1 MASPENSSKNSD
13 ERAPGEIAPVTDIE
27 AIREGLSK
35 TGEHHEDGSE
45 PGKPAGGPSASGD
58 PSPAFGQSGQ
68 AIRDLLAALRHDL
81 GTSWKSTSRRVV
93 NTASALRKKYAR
105 PSGLFS
111 EEPKSEA
118 TEPKSKGPETE
129 GAKPNSKSGTVAR
142 RLSTLPGKALA
153 GMAALR
159 HRRVFSRQDQP
170 SIRRPWITFIAF
182 ASLAGV
188 LVSGGV
194 LVWALKD
201 VPWREIAAGTLK
213 PVIVLETAD
222 GAPLVRQGPYQGPYA
237 AYNQFPQSL
246 IDAVLSIEDR
256 RFMNHYGID
265 PQGIGRAFIRNF
277 QAGSVVQGGSTITQ
291 QLIKLQYLQS
301 DRTLKRKIQEVV
313 IAFWLEWKLGKQE
326 ILTRYLNA
334 TYLGSGATGMPA
346 AARIYFNKDIGD
358 LDVPESAL
366 LAGLLKAPSQLNPI
380 DNIEGARQRTATV
393 LAAMV
398 DNGKLTPEQAAAAKA
413 EFGKLRPTTPTPRS
427 GSWFADWIS
436 PQASEIAGTSP
447 GSTTV
452 RTTLVPRLQRI
463 AERVVAQALD
473 EDGKALGASQAA
485 LVAMTPEGA
494 VVAMV
499 GGHDYKTNQ
508 FNRAV
513 TAMRQP
519 GSTFKLFVYYA
530 ALKKGLT
537 LSDRVLDA
545 PIEIDGWSPENS
557 GGSYRGWVTLAEAF
571 ARSLNAATVALAQE
585 VGLDNVVAAAKELG
599 IDTPLAPTP
608 SLALGTSEVN
618 LLDLTSAYA
627 SVRLGKAPVDPWG
640 IVDFQASGQSQAFRV
655 GERTT
660 PSIDLSLYES
670 DLLGLLQLVVE
681 RGTGRDAD
689 PGTFAA
695 GKTGTSQN
703 NRDAWFVGFTEPLVV
718 GVWVG
723 NDDDTPMKGV
733 TGGSLPA
740 RIWRDFI
747 RAAMAEPAP
756 DFNLDKGLAAGGQ
769 EAAPSCNITACSRSY
784 RSFRASDCTY
794 QPFQGERRLCER

>member
-1 MASPENSSKNSD
+1 MATPENKSNNPD
-13 ERAPGEIAPVTDIE
+13 EHAPSEPARVTDIE
-27 AIREGLSK
+27 AAAEGAAKPDELHREGPES
-35 TGEHHEDGSE
+35 S
-45 PGKPAGGPSASGD
+45 KPADGPKANGNSAA
-58 PSPAFGQSGQ
+58 AFGQSGE
-68 AIRDLLAALRHDL
+68 AIRGLLAALRHDFRTL
-81 GTSWKSTSRRVV
+81 WQSGSLRMR
-93 NTASALRKKYAR
+93 NRASALREKYPSPKASG
-105 PSGLFS
+105 SGLALGKAAQRFS
-111 EEPKSEA
+111 A
-118 TEPKSKGPETE
+118 
-129 GAKPNSKSGTVAR
+129 
-142 RLSTLPGKALA
+142 LPGKAVSS
-153 GMAALR
+153 MATLR
-159 HRRVFSRQDQP
+159 HWRLFSGQNPPSNRRSWLSVA
-170 SIRRPWITFIAF
+170 AF
-182 ASLAGV
+182 ASLACI
-188 LVSGGV
+188 LILAAV

-237 AYNQFPQSL
+237 AYGQFPQSL

-265 PQGIGRAFIRNF
+265 PQGIGRALIRNF
-277 QAGSVVQGGSTITQ
+277 QAGSVVEGGSTITQ
-291 QLIKLQYLQS
+291 QLIKLQYLES

-313 IAFWLEWKLGKQE
+313 IAFWLEWKLGKRE

-334 TYLGSGATGMPA
+334 AYLGSGATGMPA
-346 AARIYFNKDIGD
+346 AAGIYFNKGIGE
-358 LDVPESAL
+358 LDVSESAM

-380 DNIEGARQRTATV
+380 DNFEGARQRTATV
-393 LAAMV
+393 LAVMV
-398 DNGKLTPEQAAAAKA
+398 DNGKLTPDEAAAAKA
-413 EFGKLRPTTPTPRS
+413 DFGKLRLTTPTPRS

-436 PQASEIAGTSP
+436 PQASEIAGASP

-452 RTTLVPRLQRI
+452 RTTLVPRLQRL
-463 AERVVAQALD
+463 AERVVTEALD

-499 GGHDYKTNQ
+499 GGRDYKTSQ

-571 ARSLNAATVALAQE
+571 ARSLNAAAVALAQE

-599 IDTPLAPTP
+599 IDPPLPPSP

-627 SVRLGKAPVDPWG
+627 SVRLGKAPVEPWG
-640 IVDFQASGQSQAFRV
+640 ILDFQAAGQSRAFRV
-655 GERTT
+655 GEKTA
-660 PSIDLSLYES
+660 PSIDLSPYQS

-740 RIWRDFI
+740 RIWRNFI

-756 DFNLDKGLAAGGQ
+756 DFDLDASKAAG
-769 EAAPSCNITACSRSY
+769 ASADAPSCNITACSRSY
-784 RSFRASDCTY
+784 RSFRPSDCTY
-794 QPFQGERRLCER
+794 QPFRGERRLCER